1 MSLRAARRILR
12 SAVPDA
18 PADLGG
24 DQVSPLEQML
34 RALPAEELR
43 RLAEAL
49 HEFAERPPDHQQQ
62 DDLSDEQRLGGCGR
76 RLACRL
82 RRGGQQYQAGQGTDA
97 GDHRWRNA
105 HRGFLGRPAVAN
117 SV

>member
-49 HEFAERPPDHQQQ
+49 HRSAWLQ
-62 DDLSDEQRLGGCGR
+62 DR
-76 RLACRL
+76 
-82 RRGGQQYQAGQGTDA
+82 
-97 GDHRWRNA
+97 
-105 HRGFLGRPAVAN
+105 GRPAEALDAIGRAVELLREEAAA
-117 SV
+117 